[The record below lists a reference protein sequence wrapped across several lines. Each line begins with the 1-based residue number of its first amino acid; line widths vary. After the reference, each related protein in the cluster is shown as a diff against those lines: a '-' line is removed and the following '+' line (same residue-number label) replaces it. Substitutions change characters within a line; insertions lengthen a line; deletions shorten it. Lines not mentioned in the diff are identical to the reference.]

1 MFKFIVTC
9 TLALLSSNVLSNPVR
24 SVGVGSTEDA
34 ARRHAFQRAIEAK
47 VGTLILSETVVRND
61 SLVKDEIF
69 DFSSGYVDKFK
80 VISVEQR
87 GRQYIVEADV
97 WVADSKLKN
106 RIITK
111 NRTDSAVDGVALGE
125 RIESYQQTKQQGDR
139 LVAKAVEYYPSRSFD
154 VQLKNSDFKIDSNR
168 QPYFI
173 AQVSVTW
180 SEGFIKSLHEVL
192 ARTQDG
198 DKSTASSTVMIASAP
213 NDDNIFKPNARKSYY
228 FNDQSSLQLL
238 QKTFE
243 RKSPMLVVS
252 FNRSGQNIHS
262 ACVRLPLDRFY
273 GQASI
278 DDLRVKTFQKDLIS
292 VTVPLYNVD
301 VRSISDVK
309 LSIIGKDQC

>member
-9 TLALLSSNVLSNPVR
+9 TLALLTSNVLSNPVR
-24 SVGVGSTEDA
+24 SVGVGATEDA
-34 ARRHAFQRAIEAK
+34 ARRHAFQRAIESK

-69 DFSSGYVDKFK
+69 DFSSGYVDNFK
-80 VISVEQR
+80 IISVEKR

-111 NRTDSAVDGVALGE
+111 NRADNSVDGVALNE

-139 LVAKAVEYYPSRSFD
+139 LVAKAVEHYPSRSFD
-154 VQLKNSDFKIDSNR
+154 VQLKNSDFKLDSNR
-168 QPYFI
+168 QLHFV

-180 SEGFIKSLHEVL
+180 GEGFIKSLHEVL
-192 ARTQDG
+192 ARTQDR
-198 DKSTASSTVMIASAP
+198 DKTNAASMIMIADAP
-213 NDDNIFKPNARKSYY
+213 NDDNIFRPNARRSYY
-228 FNDQSSLQLL
+228 FNDQSALQIM
-238 QKTFE
+238 QRTFE
-243 RKSPMLVVS
+243 RRSPVLVVS

-262 ACVRLPLDRFY
+262 VCVRLPSERFY
-273 GQASI
+273 SQARI
-278 DDLRVKTFQKDLIS
+278 DDLRVNTFQKDLIP

>member
-1 MFKFIVTC
+1 
-9 TLALLSSNVLSNPVR
+9 
-24 SVGVGSTEDA
+24 VGVGATEDA
-34 ARRHAFQRAIEAK
+34 ARRHAFQRAIESK

-69 DFSSGYVDKFK
+69 DFSSGYVDNFK
-80 VISVEQR
+80 IISVEQR

-97 WVADSKLKN
+97 WVTDSKLKN

-111 NRTDSAVDGVALGE
+111 NRADNSVDGVALNE
-125 RIESYQQTKQQGDR
+125 RVESYQQTKQQGDR

-154 VQLKNSDFKIDSNR
+154 VQLKNSDFKLDPNR
-168 QPYFI
+168 QLHFV

-192 ARTQDG
+192 ARTQDR
-198 DKSTASSTVMIASAP
+198 DKSNAASMIMIADAP
-213 NDDNIFKPNARKSYY
+213 NDDNIFRPNARRSYY
-228 FNDQSSLQLL
+228 FNDQSALQIM
-238 QKTFE
+238 QRTFE
-243 RKSPMLVVS
+243 RRSPVLVVS

-262 ACVRLPLDRFY
+262 VCVRLPSERFY
-273 GQASI
+273 SQARI
-278 DDLRVKTFQKDLIS
+278 DDLRVNTFQKDLIP

>member
-9 TLALLSSNVLSNPVR
+9 TLALLTSNVLSNPVR
-24 SVGVGSTEDA
+24 SVGVGATEDA
-34 ARRHAFQRAIEAK
+34 ARRHAFQRAIESK

-69 DFSSGYVDKFK
+69 DFSSGYVDNFK
-80 VISVEQR
+80 IISVEQR

-97 WVADSKLKN
+97 WVTDSKLKN

-111 NRTDSAVDGVALGE
+111 NRADNSVDGVALNE
-125 RIESYQQTKQQGDR
+125 RVESYQQTKQQGDR

-154 VQLKNSDFKIDSNR
+154 VQLKNSDFKLDPNR
-168 QPYFI
+168 QLHFV

-192 ARTQDG
+192 ARTQDR
-198 DKSTASSTVMIASAP
+198 DKSNAASMIMIADAP
-213 NDDNIFKPNARKSYY
+213 NDDNIFRPNARRSYY
-228 FNDQSSLQLL
+228 FNDQSALQIM
-238 QKTFE
+238 QRTFE
-243 RKSPMLVVS
+243 RRSPVLVVS

-262 ACVRLPLDRFY
+262 VCVRLPSERFY
-273 GQASI
+273 SQARI
-278 DDLRVKTFQKDLIS
+278 DDLRVNTFQKDLIP